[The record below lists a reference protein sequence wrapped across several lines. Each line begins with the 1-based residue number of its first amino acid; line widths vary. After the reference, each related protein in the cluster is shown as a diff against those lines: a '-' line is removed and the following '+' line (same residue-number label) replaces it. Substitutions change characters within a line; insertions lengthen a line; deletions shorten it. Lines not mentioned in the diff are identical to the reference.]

1 MTLRFRA
8 EVAADLRAARS
19 WYEVRRVGLG
29 DDFMLAIDRLLARI
43 DATPDEFPRVKAEI
57 RRALLRRFPYA
68 IFFTVEKKDRVVLAV
83 LHQAVSPKRWPK
95 RCVSTRERSSS
106 RATTGTS

>member
-1 MTLRFRA
+1 MTLRFRP

-19 WYEVRRVGLG
+19 WYDARRVGLG
-29 DDFMLAIDRLLARI
+29 DEFMVAVDRLLARI
-43 DATPDEFPRVKAEI
+43 DARPDEFPRVKADT

-83 LHQAVSPKRWPK
+83 LHQAASPKRWPQ
-95 RCVSTRERSSS
+95 R
-106 RATTGTS
+106 